1 MLQIDFY
8 LQAKEKDH
16 PQAGWSF
23 FWGMKLLFE

>member
-8 LQAKEKDH
+8 FQAKEKDH

-23 FWGMKLLFE
+23 FWGIKLLFE